1 MDIDIYLNKIRD
13 KNDENSLKYDKMI
26 SEVSFVTN
34 PKELDKLKHILEELK
49 KENKDL
55 YLHIV
60 SLLKTTDDLK
70 PLFLLYKEYKEAK
83 LRENV
88 LDEEIRYKDIEFNNI
103 KKDLSD
109 NEDILKDFDKTSKE
123 LKDSSK
129 ILDDLSSTASINLDS
144 TFTMLEKEESKRL
157 GFGSKA
163 LLLLGSYLAFKNN
176 KNVIGLLLASYLSY
190 KVLSELASSNKN
202 NYLDLCNDYIKYL
215 EEYKDNANQIE
226 KNLVNNLD
234 DIEKMEYELKN
245 KYKEY
250 LRENDFKRMFKVI
263 RNIKDTLKDNLKEID
278 KTKDNID
285 RSIDDGKRKVKV
297 MEG

>member
-83 LRENV
+83 LREDV
-88 LDEEIRYKDIEFNNI
+88 LDDEIRYKDIEFNNI

-109 NEDILKDFDKTSKE
+109 NEDILKDFDKISKE

-157 GFGSKA
+157 GLGSKA

-190 KVLSELASSNKN
+190 KVLSELANSNKN

-215 EEYKDNANQIE
+215 EGYKDNANQIE

-263 RNIKDTLKDNLKEID
+263 RDIKDTLKDNLKEVD

-285 RSIDDGKRKVKV
+285 RSIDNGKRKVKV

>member
-13 KNDENSLKYDKMI
+13 KNDENSLNYDKMI

-83 LRENV
+83 LREDV

-190 KVLSELASSNKN
+190 KVLSELVNSNKN

-215 EEYKDNANQIE
+215 EGYKDDANQIE

-263 RNIKDTLKDNLKEID
+263 RDIKDTLKDNLKEID

-285 RSIDDGKRKVKV
+285 RSIDNGKRKVKV

>member
-13 KNDENSLKYDKMI
+13 KNDENSLNYDKMI

-60 SLLKTTDDLK
+60 SLLKTADDLK

-83 LRENV
+83 LREDV
-88 LDEEIRYKDIEFNNI
+88 LDDEIRYKDIEFNNI

-190 KVLSELASSNKN
+190 KVLSELANSNKN

-215 EEYKDNANQIE
+215 EGYKDNANQIE

-263 RNIKDTLKDNLKEID
+263 RDIKDTLKDNLKEID

>member
-13 KNDENSLKYDKMI
+13 KNDENSLNYDKMI

-83 LRENV
+83 LREDV

-263 RNIKDTLKDNLKEID
+263 RDIKDILKDNLKEID

>member
-13 KNDENSLKYDKMI
+13 KNDENSLNYDKII

-190 KVLSELASSNKN
+190 KVLSELANSNKN

-215 EEYKDNANQIE
+215 EGYKDNANQIE

-263 RNIKDTLKDNLKEID
+263 RDIKDTLKDNLKEID

>member
-13 KNDENSLKYDKMI
+13 KNDENSLNYDKMI

-83 LRENV
+83 LREDV

-190 KVLSELASSNKN
+190 KVLSELANSNKN

-215 EEYKDNANQIE
+215 EGYKDDANQIE

-263 RNIKDTLKDNLKEID
+263 RDIKDTLKDNLKEID

>member
-13 KNDENSLKYDKMI
+13 KNDENSLNYDKMI

-109 NEDILKDFDKTSKE
+109 NEDMLKDFDKTSKE

-190 KVLSELASSNKN
+190 KVLSELANSNKN

-215 EEYKDNANQIE
+215 EGYKDNANQIE

-263 RNIKDTLKDNLKEID
+263 RDIKDTLKDNLKEID

-285 RSIDDGKRKVKV
+285 RSIDDGKRKVKA

>member
-83 LRENV
+83 LREDV
-88 LDEEIRYKDIEFNNI
+88 LDDEIRYKDIEFNNI

-157 GFGSKA
+157 GLGSKA

-215 EEYKDNANQIE
+215 EGYKDDANQIE

-263 RNIKDTLKDNLKEID
+263 RDIKDTLKDNLKEVD

>member
-13 KNDENSLKYDKMI
+13 KNDENSLNYDKMI

-60 SLLKTTDDLK
+60 SLLKTADDLK

-103 KKDLSD
+103 KKNLSD

-190 KVLSELASSNKN
+190 KVLSELVNSNKN

-215 EEYKDNANQIE
+215 EGYKDDANQIE

-263 RNIKDTLKDNLKEID
+263 RDIKDTLKDNLKEID

>member
-13 KNDENSLKYDKMI
+13 KNDENSLNYDKMI

-60 SLLKTTDDLK
+60 SLLKTADDLK

-83 LRENV
+83 LREDV

-157 GFGSKA
+157 GLGSKA

-190 KVLSELASSNKN
+190 KVLSELANSNKN

-215 EEYKDNANQIE
+215 EGYKDDANQIE

-263 RNIKDTLKDNLKEID
+263 RDIKDTLKDNLKEID

>member
-13 KNDENSLKYDKMI
+13 KNDENSLNYDKMI

-190 KVLSELASSNKN
+190 KVLSELANSNKN

-215 EEYKDNANQIE
+215 EGYKDNANQIE

-263 RNIKDTLKDNLKEID
+263 RDIKDTLKDNLKEID

>member
-83 LRENV
+83 LREDV
-88 LDEEIRYKDIEFNNI
+88 LDDEIRYKDIEFNNI

-190 KVLSELASSNKN
+190 KVLSELVNSNKN

-215 EEYKDNANQIE
+215 EEYKDDANQIE

-263 RNIKDTLKDNLKEID
+263 RDIKDILKDNLKEID

-285 RSIDDGKRKVKV
+285 RSIDNGKRKVKV

>member
-13 KNDENSLKYDKMI
+13 KNDENSLNYDKMI
-26 SEVSFVTN
+26 SEVSFITN

-83 LRENV
+83 LREDV
-88 LDEEIRYKDIEFNNI
+88 LDDEIRYKDIEFNNI

-190 KVLSELASSNKN
+190 KVLSELVNSNKN

-263 RNIKDTLKDNLKEID
+263 RDIKDILKDNLKEID

-285 RSIDDGKRKVKV
+285 RSIDNGKRKVKV

>member
-83 LRENV
+83 LREDV
-88 LDEEIRYKDIEFNNI
+88 LDDEIRYKDIEFNNI

-190 KVLSELASSNKN
+190 KVLSELANSNKN

-215 EEYKDNANQIE
+215 EGYKDDANQIE

-263 RNIKDTLKDNLKEID
+263 RDIKDTLKDNLKEID

>member
-13 KNDENSLKYDKMI
+13 KNDENSLNYDKMI
-26 SEVSFVTN
+26 SEVSFITN

-83 LRENV
+83 LREDV
-88 LDEEIRYKDIEFNNI
+88 LDDEIRYKDIEFNNI

-190 KVLSELASSNKN
+190 KVLSELVNSNKN

-215 EEYKDNANQIE
+215 EGYKDDANQIE

-263 RNIKDTLKDNLKEID
+263 RDIKDILKDNLKEID

-285 RSIDDGKRKVKV
+285 RSIDNGKRKVKV

>member
-13 KNDENSLKYDKMI
+13 KNDENSLNYDKMI

-190 KVLSELASSNKN
+190 KVLSELANSNKN

-215 EEYKDNANQIE
+215 EGYKDDANQIE

-263 RNIKDTLKDNLKEID
+263 RDIKDTLKDNLKEID

>member
-83 LRENV
+83 LREDV
-88 LDEEIRYKDIEFNNI
+88 LDDEIRYKDIEFNNI

-263 RNIKDTLKDNLKEID
+263 RDIKDILKDNLKEID

-285 RSIDDGKRKVKV
+285 RSIDNGKRKVKV

>member
-13 KNDENSLKYDKMI
+13 KNDENSLNYDKMI

-83 LRENV
+83 LREDV
-88 LDEEIRYKDIEFNNI
+88 LDDEIRYKDIEFNNI

-263 RNIKDTLKDNLKEID
+263 RDIKDILKDNLKEID

>member
-13 KNDENSLKYDKMI
+13 KNDENSLNYDKMI

-83 LRENV
+83 LREDV

-263 RNIKDTLKDNLKEID
+263 RDIKDILKDNLKEID

-285 RSIDDGKRKVKV
+285 RSIDNGKRKVKV